1 MLLKFYCQE
10 KWVADIIEQFVDNFY
25 AYDFTGNLVED
36 DDNEG
41 EHEND
46 FNTVNIIEE
55 DWSEHHESVSENNE
69 ETRFRTHW

>member
-25 AYDFTGNLVED
+25 TYDFTRNLVED

-55 DWSEHHESVSENNE
+55 D
-69 ETRFRTHW
+69 